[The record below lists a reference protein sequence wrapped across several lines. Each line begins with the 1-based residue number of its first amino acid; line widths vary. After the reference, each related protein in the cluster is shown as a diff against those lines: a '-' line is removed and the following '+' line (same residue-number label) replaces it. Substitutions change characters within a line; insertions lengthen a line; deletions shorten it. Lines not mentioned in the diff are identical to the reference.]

1 MQRQRLVK
9 NYVSRGCDIKMGKY
23 INKVSEL
30 PPRIGCA
37 LSYIICINICAF
49 TRNSLKIILWYIF
62 RDSYQ
67 STWLIIFF
75 NLMAC
80 SIMFWCG
87 CLIGFLI
94 HKNSI
99 FHASLAVA
107 LGVMFTYLI
116 SGMSPNEYILLLEG
130 VLTGA
135 VLGGIGGG
143 CVLMVRKLRCLRRKA

>member
-1 MQRQRLVK
+1 M
-9 NYVSRGCDIKMGKY
+9 DKY
-23 INKVSEL
+23 INKFSEL
-30 PPRIGCA
+30 PQKIGGV
-37 LSYIICINICAF
+37 LSYVICINVCAF
-49 TRNSLKIILWYIF
+49 TRNTLKMILWYAF
-62 RDSYQ
+62 RDIYQ
-67 STWLIIFF
+67 SVWLITLF
-75 NLMAC
+75 NLMAY

-87 CLIGFLI
+87 FLMGFLI

-135 VLGGIGGG
+135 VLGGFGGA
-143 CVLMVRKLRCLRRKA
+143 VALILRKFRYMRGQ